1 MEMVVMMKLST
12 RSRYG
17 ARLLLDLAI
26 HGDKGAISLGTT
38 AARQGVSEKYLWQ
51 VAAALKTAQMV
62 EAVRG
67 AAGGY
72 RLARPL
78 RSITLKDVVAA
89 LDGEVDPA
97 ERAEPVGT
105 DRVAAGV
112 MRDAW
117 REAGRGFEQ
126 ALEAIT
132 LEDLA
137 DRHRAKSRKPTMDF
151 TI

>member
-1 MEMVVMMKLST
+1 MKLST
-12 RSRYG
+12 KCRYG

-26 HGDKGAISLGTT
+26 HGGKDAVSLGVT

-51 VAAALKTAQMV
+51 VATALKTAGLV

-72 RLARPL
+72 RLARPAQA
-78 RSITLKDVVAA
+78 ITLKDVVAA

-97 ERAEPVGT
+97 EHAESVGT
-105 DRVAAGV
+105 DRAAAGV

-117 REAGRGFEQ
+117 RAVAGNFEL
-126 ALEAIT
+126 ALEAVT
-132 LEDLA
+132 LESLA
-137 DRHRAKSRKPTMDF
+137 DQHRARNRKPIMDF
-151 TI
+151 AI

>member
-1 MEMVVMMKLST
+1 MKLST

-26 HGDKGAISLGTT
+26 HGGKAAVSLGAT

-51 VAAALKTAQMV
+51 VAAALKTAHLV

-97 ERAEPVGT
+97 DRAEPVGT

-117 REAGRGFEQ
+117 REAGKGFEQ

-132 LEDLA
+132 LEALA
-137 DRHRAKSRKPTMDF
+137 DQHRARGKRPAMDF
-151 TI
+151 AI

>member
-1 MEMVVMMKLST
+1 MKLST

-26 HGDKGAISLGTT
+26 HGDKGAVSLGST

-51 VAAALKTAQMV
+51 VAAALKAAQLV

-67 AAGGY
+67 ASGGY
-72 RLARPL
+72 RLARSL
-78 RSITLKDVVAA
+78 RGITLRDVVSA

-97 ERAEPVGT
+97 ERAESVGT

-117 REAGRGFEQ
+117 RAAGKGFEK

-137 DRHRAKSRKPTMDF
+137 DRHRARNKKPTMDF
-151 TI
+151 AI